1 MNVACIAHGC
11 NPMVVI
17 LIIIFVIIII
27 ALPLLLFFVGNKGT
41 CSDLEH
47 FASKPEWD
55 LRWGELKRING
66 KLYKDFFNE
75 RSNHLPI
82 INKPGKIMISVASY
96 RDDQCSSTLKNLI
109 NNADNPEMLVI
120 YICQQNST
128 FERDCMF
135 SLTDEEKKVAH
146 IERLSHIK
154 ARGPT
159 WARWRIQQ
167 KWSGEEYFLQ
177 IDAHTRMVKGW
188 DTILKNQLSRCPS
201 PKSCLTQYPLEYDI
215 VEEKDR
221 NNQESER
228 WQVDKKRGGLYVQK
242 FSNPDGFY
250 RIQSDFT
257 NENRSA
263 PYRATCWAAGFSF
276 SKSEFIQDAGYDP
289 NTPFLFFGEEMDIAA
304 RAWTHGWDFYSP
316 SETVVFHSYKR
327 DHRNT
332 FWEKPNQRPLEILSR
347 FRIYVRLGY
356 ISPQEIPEEYKFI
369 LNDIDKYPV
378 GRERSLEEWQT
389 EAHIS
394 IKNEELTI

>member
-1 MNVACIAHGC
+1 MNVVCI
-11 NPMVVI
+11 I
-17 LIIIFVIIII
+17 LLITIVIIII
-27 ALPLLLFFVGNKGT
+27 IVLTITLLLIFGKISN
-41 CSDLEH
+41 LEN
-47 FASKPEWD
+47 FKEKTNWD
-55 LRWGELKRING
+55 LRWGDLKRING
-66 KLYKDFFNE
+66 WVYKDYFNE
-75 RSNHLPI
+75 TNNPLPI
-82 INKPGKIMISVASY
+82 IKKAGKILVSIASY
-96 RDDQCSSTLKNLI
+96 RDNQCSSTLKNII

-120 YICQQNST
+120 YICQQNSI
-128 FERDCMF
+128 FEKDCME
-135 SLTDEEKKVAH
+135 SLSDEEKKVAH
-146 IERLSHIK
+146 IERLNHTK

-177 IDAHTRMVKGW
+177 VDAHTRMVKGW
-188 DTILKNQLSRCPS
+188 DTILKNQLLRCPS

-221 NNQESER
+221 NNQELER

-257 NENRSA
+257 TENRSS
-263 PYRATCWAAGFSF
+263 PYKATCWAAGFSF
-276 SKSEFIQDAGYDP
+276 SKSEFIKDASYDP

-316 SETVVFHSYKR
+316 SETVIFHNYKR

-356 ISPQEIPEEYKFI
+356 ISPLDIPEEYKFI
-369 LNDIDKYPV
+369 LNNIDKYPL
-378 GRERSLEEWQT
+378 GTERSLEDWERET
-389 EAHIS
+389 NIS
-394 IKNEELTI
+394 IKKEDVL